1 MKVGGFIFIK
11 DMNEEVTR
19 LNVFGKHPGYRKKPM
34 THPDNVEVAP
44 NGARD
49 WNDDSAKSQEP
60 FGKQIGDSSPYNQL
74 VNAVAKDVMYQLKH
88 GAPLDNKKKVN

>member
-1 MKVGGFIFIK
+1 
-11 DMNEEVTR
+11 MNEEVTK

-49 WNDDSAKSQEP
+49 CNDDSAK
-60 FGKQIGDSSPYNQL
+60 G
-74 VNAVAKDVMYQLKH
+74 
-88 GAPLDNKKKVN
+88 

>member
-1 MKVGGFIFIK
+1 MDMK
-11 DMNEEVTR
+11 EEVTR

-49 WNDDSAKSQEP
+49 WNDDSAKGEEP
-60 FGKQIGDSSPYNQL
+60 FGKQIGSSTLMMKRWSISLLTWFTIMSRKFL
-74 VNAVAKDVMYQLKH
+74 VRT
-88 GAPLDNKKKVN
+88 

>member
-1 MKVGGFIFIK
+1 MK
-11 DMNEEVTR
+11 EEVTR

-44 NGARD
+44 NGAKD

-60 FGKQIGDSSPYNQL
+60 FGKQIGSSAPYTDKV
-74 VNAVAKDVMYQLKH
+74 VNMLTDMVFNSV
-88 GAPLDNKKKVN
+88 KKPSISSLLPS